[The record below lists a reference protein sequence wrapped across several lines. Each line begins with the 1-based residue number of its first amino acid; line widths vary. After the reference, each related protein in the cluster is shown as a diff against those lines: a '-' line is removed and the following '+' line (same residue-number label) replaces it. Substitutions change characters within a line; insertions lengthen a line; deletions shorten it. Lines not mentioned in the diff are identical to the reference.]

1 MGKRYLV
8 YYYIVMIFLT
18 LLLTCDSIVFLY
30 INNHP
35 ALANFTLE
43 HQQLILP
50 QGIYEKRWT
59 HSHEEDYD
67 GIQVYHPSTFNFPLS
82 RGRVAFEIE
91 KSGIF
96 IQYGIG
102 PDDTRKKVEGNWTV
116 EEPNTIKIDFADKSI
131 KSYKMNIVSYNNNTL
146 LIKKY

>member
-1 MGKRYLV
+1 
-8 YYYIVMIFLT
+8 MIFLT
-18 LLLTCDSIVFLY
+18 LLFTSYSLVFLY
-30 INNHP
+30 IDNHP
-35 ALANFTLE
+35 ALANLTLE

-50 QGIYEKRWT
+50 QEIYEKRWT

-67 GIQVYHPSTFNFPLS
+67 DIQVYRPSTFNFPLS
-82 RGRVAFEIE
+82 RGRIAFEIE

-102 PDDTRKKVEGNWTV
+102 PDDTKKKVEGNWTI
-116 EEPNTIKIDFADKSI
+116 EEPNTIKINFADKAI
-131 KSYKMNIVSYNNNTL
+131 KSYSMKILSYDNNTL

>member
-1 MGKRYLV
+1 
-8 YYYIVMIFLT
+8 MIFLT

-67 GIQVYHPSTFNFPLS
+67 DIQVYHPSTFNFPLS

-131 KSYKMNIVSYNNNTL
+131 KSYKMKIILCNDDIL
-146 LIKKY
+146 KIRKFG

>member
-8 YYYIVMIFLT
+8 YHYIVMIFLT
-18 LLLTCDSIVFLY
+18 LLFTSYSIVFLY
-30 INNHP
+30 IDNHP
-35 ALANFTLE
+35 ALANLTLE
-43 HQQLILP
+43 YQQLILP
-50 QGIYEKRWT
+50 QAIYEKRWT

-67 GIQVYHPSTFNFPLS
+67 DIQVYHPSTFNFPLS
-82 RGRVAFEIE
+82 RGRIAFEIE

-102 PDDTRKKVEGNWTV
+102 PDDTKKKVEGNWTI
-116 EEPNTIKIDFADKSI
+116 EEPNTIKINFADKAI
-131 KSYKMNIVSYNNNTL
+131 KSYSMKILSYDNNTL

>member
-1 MGKRYLV
+1 MGKSYLV

-18 LLLTCDSIVFLY
+18 LLFTGYSIAFLY
-30 INNHP
+30 IENHP

-43 HQQLILP
+43 HQQLVLP
-50 QGIYEKRWT
+50 QEIYEKSWT

-67 GIQVYHPSTFNFPLS
+67 DIQVYHSSTFNFPLS
-82 RGRVAFEIE
+82 RGRIAFEIE

-102 PDDTRKKVEGNWTV
+102 PDDTRKKVEGNWTI
-116 EEPNTIKIDFADKSI
+116 EEPNTIKINFADKAI
-131 KSYKMNIVSYNNNTL
+131 KSYSMKIISYDNNTL

>member
-1 MGKRYLV
+1 MDKRNLI

-18 LLLTCDSIVFLY
+18 LLFTSYSIVFLY
-30 INNHP
+30 IDNHP
-35 ALANFTLE
+35 ALANLTLE
-43 HQQLILP
+43 YQQLILP
-50 QGIYEKRWT
+50 QAIYEKRWT

-67 GIQVYHPSTFNFPLS
+67 DIQVYRPSTFNFPLS
-82 RGRVAFEIE
+82 RGRIAFEIE

-102 PDDTRKKVEGNWTV
+102 PDDTKKKVEGNWTI
-116 EEPNTIKIDFADKSI
+116 EEPNTIKINFADKAI
-131 KSYKMNIVSYNNNTL
+131 KSYSMKILSYDNNTL